1 MQVSEGVHNIKRR
14 AARHQVTTY
23 LGHSYRVVDI
33 YFKTNLTINETLLME
48 NSLKNTLAL
57 YFVFPIT
64 CVQNIYDHD

>member
-33 YFKTNLTINETLLME
+33 YFKVNLTTNETLLME
-48 NSLKNTLAL
+48 NSLKNTFAL
-57 YFVFPIT
+57 YFVCHMT
-64 CVQNIYDHD
+64 CVQNIYDQD